1 MELPSSTLS
10 PKSSYS
16 EGGNS
21 LLTLS
26 LEVQID
32 QFHFEEDKEERANL
46 IIQLPDSE
54 DKLDRHFAAYS
65 PRLIIAYVDP
75 SSEEDEKMDIN
86 PRKGLKGLLVVRN
99 KGGSTKDA
107 PKSQVPTNLPLLL
120 LSL

>member
-10 PKSSYS
+10 PKSSYF

-65 PRLIIAYVDP
+65 PRLIIACVDP

-99 KGGSTKDA
+99 K
-107 PKSQVPTNLPLLL
+107 
-120 LSL
+120 